1 MTPKAM
7 IWTSVV
13 LSGLAQIFLKQGLS
27 SLQKRANARKG
38 VVGMAFGIASQPFV
52 WLWLLSF
59 VAATGLWLLGLQ
71 KLELSYA
78 YPLVSFGY
86 VLVNLLSWML
96 FHESVDRNRWVAVAV
111 IGVGVW
117 MIAGS

>member
-1 MTPKAM
+1 MTPKMM

-13 LSGLAQIFLKQGLS
+13 LSALAQIFLKRGLS
-27 SLQKRANARKG
+27 SLQKKLGSRKG
-38 VVGMAFGIASQPFV
+38 LFGLAFGIATQPFI
-52 WLWLLSF
+52 WMWLLSF

-96 FHESVDRNRWVAVAV
+96 FQEKVDRNRWTAVAV
-111 IGVGVW
+111 ISLGVW

>member
-1 MTPKAM
+1 MTPKVM

-13 LSGLAQIFLKQGLS
+13 LSALAQIFLKQGLS
-27 SLQKRANARKG
+27 SLQKRSGARKG
-38 VVGMAFGIASQPFV
+38 LFELVFGIVSQPFI
-52 WLWLLSF
+52 WMWLLSF

-86 VLVNLLSWML
+86 VLVNLLSWMF
-96 FHESVDRNRWVAVAV
+96 FHEKVDRNRWAAVVV
-111 IGVGVW
+111 ISLGVW

>member
-1 MTPKAM
+1 MTPKVM

-13 LSGLAQIFLKQGLS
+13 LSALAQIFLKQGLS
-27 SLQKRANARKG
+27 SLQKGSGSRKG
-38 VVGMAFGIASQPFV
+38 VLGLAFGIMRQPFI
-52 WLWLLSF
+52 WMWLLSF

-86 VLVNLLSWML
+86 VLVNLLSWM
-96 FHESVDRNRWVAVAV
+96 FFQEKVDRNRWAAVVV
-111 IGVGVW
+111 ISMGVW

>member
-1 MTPKAM
+1 MNPKVM
-7 IWTSVV
+7 IWASVV
-13 LSGLAQIFLKQGLS
+13 LSAVAQICLKHGLNRMRAS
-27 SLQKRANARKG
+27 SSQRSG
-38 VVGMAFGIASQPFV
+38 VAGMVMNVASQPFV
-52 WLWLLSF
+52 WMWGISF

-86 VLVNLLSWML
+86 VLVNILSAIF
-96 FHESVDRNRWVAVAV
+96 FHERVDRNRWISVAV
-111 IGVGVW
+111 ICAGVM